1 MKGIMKTKKI
11 WLVITIIVCLV
22 IVSFV
27 GYIVYVRYFKQQDLP
42 VISNIIKKVANVPKE
57 TSVLNGA
64 EVEKTDAERRPIAV
78 MVENHPDSRPQ
89 SGLSD
94 ASLVYEAITEGGI
107 TRFMAVYGPNVP
119 KKVGPV
125 RSARTYYIDWLQEY
139 SALYAHVGGNLDALK
154 KIKSLNIY
162 DLDQFGI
169 GDKAYWRLP
178 QAGKA
183 IEQTMYTSLEK
194 LYEAA
199 KQKNWSLK
207 ISPVRELKYLAGGDL
222 NQETKTQSIKI
233 DFSSESYRVDWEYDS
248 AKNLYNRSMA
258 QKPHADAVTGKQI
271 TASNIVIQSVSRREA
286 ITEINEQGWA
296 MDTIGSGKAWVVRN
310 GVAVEATWKKTDQ
323 TSRTLFYDEAG
334 AEIKFV
340 PGVIWYEIVPPD
352 VFNTIKL

>member
-183 IEQTMYTSLEK
+183 IEQTMYTSL
-194 LYEAA
+194 
-199 KQKNWSLK
+199 
-207 ISPVRELKYLAGGDL
+207 
-222 NQETKTQSIKI
+222 
-233 DFSSESYRVDWEYDS
+233 
-248 AKNLYNRSMA
+248 
-258 QKPHADAVTGKQI
+258 
-271 TASNIVIQSVSRREA
+271 
-286 ITEINEQGWA
+286 
-296 MDTIGSGKAWVVRN
+296 
-310 GVAVEATWKKTDQ
+310 
-323 TSRTLFYDEAG
+323 
-334 AEIKFV
+334 
-340 PGVIWYEIVPPD
+340 
-352 VFNTIKL
+352 